1 MDLKDLDNLEDGL
14 YLLDEKSR
22 QLQEARIAVAKNK
35 MLEEMAKA
43 RDLSKIRTI
52 VKAYDESY
60 KIGKQTKAFL
70 LITSKE
76 KERE

>member
-22 QLQEARIAVAKNK
+22 QLQEARIAVAKHK
-35 MLEEMAKA
+35 MLEEMAQA
-43 RDLSKIRTI
+43 RELSKIRTI

-60 KIGKQTKAFL
+60 KAGKQTKAFL